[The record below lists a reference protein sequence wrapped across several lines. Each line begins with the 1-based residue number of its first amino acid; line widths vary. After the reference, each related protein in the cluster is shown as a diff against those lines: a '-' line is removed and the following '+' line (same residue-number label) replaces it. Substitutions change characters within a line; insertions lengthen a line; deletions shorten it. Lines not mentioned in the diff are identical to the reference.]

1 MNTRIASDGL
11 FGVPTASEEL
21 ARHYVLSTRDLA
33 LVEARR
39 GEANRI
45 AFAVQLALL
54 RHPGFGFTLEG
65 GAAPH
70 VVAFVGG

>member
-33 LVEARR
+33 LIEARR

-54 RHPGFGFTLEG
+54 RHPGLWIGVEKG
-65 GAAPH
+65 PR
-70 VVAFVGG
+70 